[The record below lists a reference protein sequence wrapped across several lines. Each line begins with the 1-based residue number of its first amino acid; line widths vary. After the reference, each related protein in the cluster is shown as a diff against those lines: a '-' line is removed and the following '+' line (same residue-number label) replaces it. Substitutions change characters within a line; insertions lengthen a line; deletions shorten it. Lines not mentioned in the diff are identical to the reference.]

1 MHEKVIISGLHM
13 DLTDALKS
21 TVLEKTEKLLKHE
34 ERIIR
39 VRVDL
44 ESKTCSTSGQNEFVA
59 KGHLEMN
66 GPTIVI
72 AESSNDLYKSIDRL
86 VDKLDRGL
94 RRRARLERV
103 KRKQTPSPSQIDME
117 TQAHW
122 A

>member
-21 TVLEKTEKLLKHE
+21 TVLEKTEKLFKHE

-59 KGHLEMN
+59 KGHLEMH
-66 GPTIVI
+66 GPPIVI
-72 AESSNDLYKSIDRL
+72 AEASNDLYKSIDRL

-103 KRKQTPSPSQIDME
+103 KRKQTPFTKKIDVE
-117 TQAHW
+117 THAHW